1 MDMAKHDQTAR
12 AAGEPERHLPP
23 ERGCTER
30 VRKLRQEVLT
40 SPWEACIERARCYT
54 DVYKTNPE
62 QPTPVTRALAFRKT
76 LLEMPIRI
84 YPGELL
90 VGHRTSRRVGAPL
103 FPEVKPSWIEA
114 ELDFFSSRELQQ
126 FRVSEADKATLRSE
140 ILPFWRGKGAR
151 DRFSAL
157 LSPESASALEAG
169 VFVVENEFL
178 NGVGHCS
185 PDHQMV
191 VELGL
196 TGIADR
202 IEQQLAGLDL
212 TSREGS
218 EKRQFLR
225 AASIACNGMIRFA
238 ARYGELAA
246 EMARGETEPERRQ
259 ELSEIAE
266 TCRRVSAGPPRSFRE
281 ALQVIWFAH
290 LGVMLEDGGVAHAFG
305 RLDQILWP
313 LLREDLGRGDLT
325 REGGL
330 ELIECLFLKASETV
344 DLMEGIA
351 TIGIGG
357 NTSFL
362 EITIGGVDRQGR
374 DAANDLSF
382 LFLDAVKEMKT
393 IQPNCAVRL
402 HSETSEG
409 FRSRVAEVMAGGS
422 VSLQV
427 VNDEV
432 IIPAYTA
439 KNVTPEDARDYAI
452 IGCVEPTPS
461 GLTYASTDAF
471 FVNTVLCLE
480 MVLGGG
486 KSLLLGRP
494 GADTGDPRGFE
505 SFRDVMDAYRAQ
517 VAHFIRHL
525 AVCFQAI
532 GAAHRDLLPCPFQS
546 AVIRDCIESGLD
558 VKQGGARYNFT
569 GGNAVGTAIVADS
582 LMAIKKFVFDD
593 KKISMDEMIEI
604 LNSDFEGREDT
615 RLLFLNR
622 APKYGNDEDEVDA
635 IAREL
640 IDIFSGELDRYP
652 NPRGGSF
659 STSVYS
665 VTTHVAMGSLTS
677 ATPDGRKRSTPLS
690 VGISPAHGRDR
701 KGPTLAMK
709 SAAKFDYRQILNGS
723 AFNLKFHP
731 SAIRG
736 AEGVLNFSNL
746 IRTYFR
752 LGGQQ
757 LQVDVVGAET
767 LRAAQE
773 RPEEYQD
780 LLVRVAGYSARFV
793 DLNRAMQDEFIA
805 RTEQSEVG

>member
-1 MDMAKHDQTAR
+1 MAQAVEDR
-12 AAGEPERHLPP
+12 ASPP
-23 ERGCTER
+23 ASGRGCTER
-30 VRKLRQEVLT
+30 VRTLRREVLT
-40 SPWEACIERARCYT
+40 SPWEMCIERARCYT
-54 DVYKTNPE
+54 DVYQANPQ
-62 QPTPVTRALAFRKT
+62 QPIPETRAMAFRKT
-76 LLEMPIRI
+76 LEEMPIRI
-84 YPGELL
+84 YSGELL

-114 ELDFFSSRELQQ
+114 ELDLFSSRELQS
-126 FRVSEADKATLRSE
+126 FDVSEADKATLRSE
-140 ILPFWRGKGAR
+140 ILPYWRGRGAR
-151 DRFSAL
+151 DRFGAL
-157 LSPESASALEAG
+157 LAPDSESALEAG

-185 PDHQMV
+185 PDYQMV

-196 TGIADR
+196 TGIAER

-212 TSREGS
+212 TSSEGS

-225 AASIACNGMIRFA
+225 SASIAVSGMIRFA

-246 EMARGETEPERRQ
+246 EMAREETEPERRA

-266 TCRRVSAGPPRSFRE
+266 VCRRVSSQPPRSFRE
-281 ALQVIWFAH
+281 ALQLVWFVH
-290 LGVMLEDGGVAHAFG
+290 LGVMLDDGGVAHALG

-313 LLREDLGRGDLT
+313 LLREDLERGDLT
-325 REGGL
+325 REGAL

-362 EITIGGVDRQGR
+362 EVTIGGVDRQGR
-374 DAANDLSF
+374 DATNDLSF
-382 LFLDAVKEMKT
+382 LFLDAVQEMKT
-393 IQPNCAVRL
+393 IQPNCAARL
-402 HSETSEG
+402 HAETPEG
-409 FRSRVAEVMAGGS
+409 FRSRVAEAMSGGS

-439 KNVTPEDARDYAI
+439 RNVPLEDARDYAI

-486 KSLLLGRP
+486 KSLLLGRS
-494 GADTGDPRGFE
+494 GADTGDPRELE
-505 SFRDVMDAYRAQ
+505 SFRDVMEAYRAQ

-532 GAAHRDLLPCPFQS
+532 GQAHRELLPCPFQS
-546 AVIRDCIESGLD
+546 AVIRDCIENGRD
-558 VKQGGARYNFT
+558 VKRGGARYNLT

-582 LMAIKKFVFDD
+582 LMAIKKFVFDE

-604 LNSDFEGREDT
+604 LKNDFEGREDT
-615 RLLFLNR
+615 RLMFLHR

-665 VTTHVAMGSLTS
+665 VTTHVAMGSLTA

-690 VGISPAHGRDR
+690 VGISPGHGRDR

-709 SAAKFDYRQILNGS
+709 SAAKFDYGQILNGS

-736 AEGVLNFSNL
+736 AEGVQNFSNL

-767 LRAAQE
+767 LRDAQE
-773 RPEEYQD
+773 HPEEYQD

-805 RTEQSEVG
+805 RTELSEVG